1 MPTGTAYRHHGGL
14 VWLHP
19 LYTKSGGSLSN
30 SSWGTWA
37 MASPQRRVP
46 AHCLRPRSPTVV
58 CGTRGAWGESFNCWR
73 LAPFFLP
80 RQARPVQAGHGEVRH
95 DMAGVARNVLAGRRE
110 AWTGLAGKA
119 GPGLAL
125 SGKAWQG
132 RHGGASR
139 SVSRYGM
146 AWQTR
151 LGMACPGRA
160 GRGPVWRGRQ
170 GI

>member
-1 MPTGTAYRHHGGL
+1 MPTGTACRHLGPL
-14 VWLHP
+14 WFCPLHH
-19 LYTKSGGSLSN
+19 TQSRSGPSNLSC
-30 SSWGTWA
+30 SDGQ
-37 MASPQRRVP
+37 MASPQGVP
-46 AHCLRPRSPTVV
+46 AHSTGRGVQPVT